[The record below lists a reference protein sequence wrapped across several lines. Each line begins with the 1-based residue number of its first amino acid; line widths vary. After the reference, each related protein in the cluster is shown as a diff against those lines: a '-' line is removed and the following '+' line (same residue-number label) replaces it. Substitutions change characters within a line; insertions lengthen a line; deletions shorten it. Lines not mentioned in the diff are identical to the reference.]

1 LIPQGSKETVIEA
14 IDTAVRAGARQT
26 RACEIVGITPR
37 TLQNWHRGGTEDK
50 RKGAQ
55 KNVVRKLSDEE
66 RVLSGKCNDPG
77 SARELTHLN
86 PSRL

>member
-55 KNVVRKLSDEE
+55 KKRRAKAFLTRNGSRFSACVPVSD
-66 RVLSGKCNDPG
+66 
-77 SARELTHLN
+77 
-86 PSRL
+86 SRI

>member
-37 TLQNWHRGGTEDK
+37 TPPCVNIDFAW
-50 RKGAQ
+50 
-55 KNVVRKLSDEE
+55 S
-66 RVLSGKCNDPG
+66 
-77 SARELTHLN
+77 
-86 PSRL
+86 